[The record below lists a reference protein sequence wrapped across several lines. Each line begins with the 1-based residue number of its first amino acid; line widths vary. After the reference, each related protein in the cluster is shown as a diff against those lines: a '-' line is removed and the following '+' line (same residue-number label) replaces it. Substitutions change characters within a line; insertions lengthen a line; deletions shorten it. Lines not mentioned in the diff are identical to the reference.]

1 MLLPAKLW
9 SSQLTTTRHVSRS
22 CAYVP
27 VRQDDIKPADNH
39 THTQAE
45 AAVEC
50 QTGNWVIVAYIY
62 NALCDGLIDSIKD
75 ELVVDVL
82 LVAQGRSCPSQ
93 LQVVIQL
100 CIVTILP
107 FKVGTQD
114 KHTKY
119 DWTLG
124 SAQENP
130 WVQSK
135 TSLLI
140 YLSLLL
146 VGQMVSLSCW
156 ESSQIKH
163 QDTLAQANKLVSYS
177 RHSQKLRTAS

>member
-1 MLLPAKLW
+1 M
-9 SSQLTTTRHVSRS
+9 
-22 CAYVP
+22 
-27 VRQDDIKPADNH
+27 
-39 THTQAE
+39 
-45 AAVEC
+45 
-50 QTGNWVIVAYIY
+50 VAYIY

-82 LVAQGRSCPSQ
+82 LVTQGRSCPSQ

-119 DWTLG
+119 GWTLG

-130 WVQSK
+130 
-135 TSLLI
+135 
-140 YLSLLL
+140 
-146 VGQMVSLSCW
+146 
-156 ESSQIKH
+156 
-163 QDTLAQANKLVSYS
+163 
-177 RHSQKLRTAS
+177 